1 MVYFH
6 LLVCLNHLLEWSCK
20 CVSMCLFDTS
30 FELFQ
35 SSGTD
40 HHQLF
45 CGIGTFIDGEP
56 IINLPPKTVRLAKVD
71 FSPEERAFYSKL
83 EADSRSQFK
92 VLFFLCIF
100 LALLHFLASSLQEI
114 NIICMSKRPNCLCW
128 EFLSSHPLLLP
139 T

>member
-1 MVYFH
+1 M
-6 LLVCLNHLLEWSCK
+6 CQ
-20 CVSMCLFDTS
+20 CVLFDTF

-35 SSGTD
+35 SLGAD
-40 HHQLF
+40 HHQHF
-45 CGIGTFIDGEP
+45 CGVGTFIDGEP

-100 LALLHFLASSLQEI
+100 LALLYFLAFSLKEM
-114 NIICMSKRPNCLCW
+114 NIIGMSKRPNSFCW